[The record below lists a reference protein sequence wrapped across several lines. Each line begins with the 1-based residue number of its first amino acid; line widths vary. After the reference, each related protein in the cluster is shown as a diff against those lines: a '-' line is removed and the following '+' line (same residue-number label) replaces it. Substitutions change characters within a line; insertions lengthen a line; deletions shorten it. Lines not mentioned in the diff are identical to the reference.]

1 MKHVSN
7 RESHREKLHKQITEF
22 LFLDASLN
30 IKRNLLSVLMWYN
43 ADSSKEHYMQIRNT
57 SVHFFQICALYR
69 TCVWWCTFILSQG
82 WENWD
87 PIL

>member
-30 IKRNLLSVLMWYN
+30 IKRNLLSVLSGIMLTLQKNIICKSETQVFTFFKYARYIGP
-43 ADSSKEHYMQIRNT
+43 ADD
-57 SVHFFQICALYR
+57 VPLFFLKVEKTGIQ
-69 TCVWWCTFILSQG
+69 F
-82 WENWD
+82 
-87 PIL
+87 